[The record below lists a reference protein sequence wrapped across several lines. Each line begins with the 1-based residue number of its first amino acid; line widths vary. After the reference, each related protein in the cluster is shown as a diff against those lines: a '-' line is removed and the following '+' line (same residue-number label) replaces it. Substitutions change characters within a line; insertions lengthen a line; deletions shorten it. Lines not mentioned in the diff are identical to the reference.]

1 MERSILTPESSDTTP
16 VHSSSLYITPEILR
30 NVLYGKWCDVF
41 GVPTARVGE
50 NLSKSR
56 NRPTSNSSTLP
67 RKQDKSR
74 IPVGVSTP
82 DQITLSQSS
91 LPGIQIGV
99 FTTAW
104 IKEGTEMGPYMG
116 KHISPNEVDKECD
129 NSFMWEV
136 FDRNGNLKHFVDASR
151 LAEEQRS
158 WMSYVNCA
166 RNEEEQNLE
175 VYQLGEDI
183 FYRATKSIPPD
194 QELLVYYGSCYSM
207 FMGIPGIPS
216 NQEDQKLKKT
226 RPEEYRPSDPA
237 TFPVSPGRLRC
248 VVCRR
253 GFNSRSNL
261 RSHMRIHTL
270 EKPFVCMYCRRSF
283 SQSSTLRNHVR
294 LHTGEKPY
302 KCQVCQSAYSQLAGL
317 RAHQKSARHRPLAAV
332 NHVQPCVKVSTV
344 KQE

>member
-1 MERSILTPESSDTTP
+1 MDRSVFLPPNSDASP
-16 VHSSSLYITPEILR
+16 VHGGSLYITSEVLR
-30 NVLYGKWCDVF
+30 NVLYGKWCDIF
-41 GVPTARVGE
+41 GVPTARVQE
-50 NLSKSR
+50 SLAKSKSHPAP
-56 NRPTSNSSTLP
+56 NPNIG
-67 RKQDKSR
+67 R
-74 IPVGVSTP
+74 IQEKIRVPVGVTTP
-82 DQITLSQSS
+82 EQITLSQSS

-104 IKEGTEMGPYMG
+104 IKEGTEMGPYIG
-116 KHISPNEVDKECD
+116 KVITQDDVDKDSD
-129 NSFMWEV
+129 NSLMWEV
-136 FDRNGNLKHFVDASR
+136 FDRNGRLKHFVDASR
-151 LAEEQRS
+151 LPEDQRS
-158 WMSYVNCA
+158 WMCYVNCA

-175 VYQLGEDI
+175 VYQLGDDV
-183 FYRATKSIPPD
+183 FYRAIKSIPPD
-194 QELLVYYGSCYSM
+194 QELLVYYGSCYNM
-207 FMGIPGIPS
+207 FMGIPGVPS
-216 NQEDQKLKKT
+216 NTEENKLTKHKT
-226 RPEEYRPSDPA
+226 DDYRPNESSLFPA
-237 TFPVSPGRLRC
+237 SPGRLRC

-317 RAHQKSARHRPLAAV
+317 RAHQKSARHRPLTTV
-332 NHVQPCVKVSTV
+332 NQLQPCMKVNTV